1 MEQPIIQPMIP
12 TMGNVEAASAANS
25 AAIFTASD
33 RKIIEE
39 RGGGEVDRN
48 RTFLDVFKDKP
59 LMAKVE
65 NEQTS
70 VKPETDTK
78 EIESRQR
85 SYRGII
91 KNSALIPPPQERVE
105 ITGRLPARPAGGP
118 DTYEEETPAT
128 PLTPSA
134 EEKEPTTKT
143 LTGEAAA
150 VARELNFNPAEIFD
164 KFSLEQAELTS
175 LIFRI
180 KDLHLKRLLTED
192 EKEFISLSQLIKEE
206 SLHNVKPDAR
216 PWFESQLEQLTSGAV
231 KYKLGI
237 LDSLQVMAL
246 DHHRDKTIRWL
257 KKFLKSYASEV

>member
-1 MEQPIIQPMIP
+1 MEQPIIQPIIP
-12 TMGNVEAASAANS
+12 TMGTVEAASAANS

-39 RGGGEVDRN
+39 RGGGEVARN

-105 ITGRLPARPAGGP
+105 ITGRLP
-118 DTYEEETPAT
+118 DTYEEETPAA
-128 PLTPSA
+128 PLKLS
-134 EEKEPTTKT
+134 EEENEPTAKT

-164 KFSLEQAELTS
+164 KFSIEQAELTG

-192 EKEFISLSQLIKEE
+192 EKEFTSLSQLIKEE
-206 SLHNVKPDAR
+206 SLHNVKPEAR
-216 PWFESQLEQLTSGAV
+216 PWFESQLDQLTAGAV

-237 LDSLQVMAL
+237 LNSLQVMAL
-246 DHHRDKTIRWL
+246 DHHRDQTIRWL
-257 KKFLKSYASEV
+257 KKLLKSYASEV

>member
-91 KNSALIPPPQERVE
+91 KNSSLIPPPQERVE
-105 ITGRLPARPAGGP
+105 ITGRLP
-118 DTYEEETPAT
+118 DSYEEN
-128 PLTPSA
+128 PSA
-134 EEKEPTTKT
+134 EEKEPAAKT

-164 KFSLEQAELTS
+164 KFSLEQAELTG

-206 SLHNVKPDAR
+206 SLHNVKPEAR
-216 PWFESQLEQLTSGAV
+216 PWFESQLDQLTSGAV

-237 LDSLQVMAL
+237 LDSLQIMAL

-257 KKFLKSYASEV
+257 KKLLKSYASEV